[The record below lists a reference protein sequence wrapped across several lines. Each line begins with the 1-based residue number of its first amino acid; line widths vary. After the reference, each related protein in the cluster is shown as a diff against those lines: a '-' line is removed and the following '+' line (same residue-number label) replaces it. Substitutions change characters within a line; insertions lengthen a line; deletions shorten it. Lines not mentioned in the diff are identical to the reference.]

1 MKCLEPAR
9 LGTLEMRNRL
19 IYPPMVTSFA
29 TEEGF
34 VTDRLIAY
42 AAERARGG
50 VGLYTLEAT
59 YVTLQGK
66 GFGRG
71 TGIDCDDK
79 LPGLRRLTDAVH
91 AQGGKISVQIHHA
104 GRETWSAISGMPVVA
119 PSDCPVAYSE
129 EPVHVLTKE
138 EIAVIVRQFGEA
150 AARAKK
156 AGFDA
161 VEIHGAHG
169 YLLTQFLSPYT
180 NKRTDAYGGSLENR
194 ARLSLEVIRAVREA
208 VGPDFTVTFR
218 MTVEESLP
226 GGLPLQDGAAAAALF
241 AGTGAIDAI
250 HIVSGN
256 YATHHTVIP
265 PASEGYVINRA
276 RAIAVRQAVGPDF
289 PLILAG
295 RIKTVFQ
302 AEELIQ
308 SGIADFVA
316 MGRALIADPELPRL
330 CAEGKFNAVRNCL
343 GCNDGCAMRTGI
355 GLDTL
360 CAVNPFMGFEGEFPL
375 EEKAAK
381 SLRVLIVGGGPA
393 GMEAAWFAARR
404 GHKVTLCERKSRL
417 GGQFFLASLPP
428 FKTDLAIY
436 LFNMAHRLED
446 AGVDVRLNCHADVD
460 FIRSFGA
467 DRVIVATG
475 SLPISIPFKGLESA
489 AHLSANEVLD
499 GRLDDLGD
507 RVAVIGGGLVG
518 AETAEYIART
528 GRQVSIVEMADDIAQ
543 GIHPVM
549 QDFLKKRLAA
559 LDTTIL
565 TGHKV
570 LAFEGSSI
578 TVQAGDKKHVLG
590 PFDTVVLALGSRADD
605 TLRRELDGAGI
616 ACLSVGDCVQAG
628 RVLAAVSSAMRTV
641 YQL

>member
-9 LGTLEMRNRL
+9 LGTIELRNRI

-29 TEEGF
+29 DEKGF
-34 VTDRLIAY
+34 ITDRLIAY

-59 YVTLQGK
+59 YVDPQGK
-66 GFGRG
+66 AFGRG
-71 TGIDCDDK
+71 VGIDDDDK
-79 LPGLRRLTDAVH
+79 IPGLKRLTDAVH
-91 AQGGKISVQIHHA
+91 AQGGKISVQIHHG
-104 GRETWSAISGMPVVA
+104 GRETWTAISGLPVVA

-129 EPVHVLTKE
+129 EPVHVLNKD
-138 EIAVIVRQFGEA
+138 EIAAIVERFAQGA
-150 AARAKK
+150 RRAKE

-169 YLLTQFLSPYT
+169 YLLTEFLSPYT
-180 NKRTDAYGGSLENR
+180 NKRTDEYGGSLENR
-194 ARLSLEVIRAVREA
+194 ARFNLEVIHAVRAA

-226 GGLPLQDGAAAAALF
+226 GGLSIQDGAAAAAMF
-241 AGTGAIDAI
+241 AKTGEIDAI

-265 PASEGYVINRA
+265 PASEGYIINRS

-308 SGIADFVA
+308 SGICDFVA
-316 MGRALIADPELPRL
+316 MGRALIADPELPKL
-330 CAEGKFNAVRNCL
+330 CTEGKFQCVRNCL
-343 GCNDGCAMRTGI
+343 GCNDGCAMRTGV

-360 CAVNPFMGFEGEFPL
+360 CAVNPFMGFEEEFDL
-375 EEKAAK
+375 TKKADQPA
-381 SLRVLIVGGGPA
+381 RVLVIGGGPA
-393 GMEAAWFAARR
+393 GMEAAWCAARR
-404 GHKVTLCERKSRL
+404 GHSVTLVEQGDRL

-428 FKTDLAIY
+428 YKADLAIY
-436 LFNMAHRLED
+436 LFNMSARLAD
-446 AGVDVRLNCHADVD
+446 AGVDVRLNCKADAEFV
-460 FIRSFGA
+460 RNFGA
-467 DRVIVATG
+467 DKVIVAIG
-475 SLPISIPFKGLESA
+475 SKPVEIPFKGLENVVSFT
-489 AHLSANEVLD
+489 ANDVLND
-499 GRLDDLGD
+499 KLRELGQN
-507 RVAVIGGGLVG
+507 VAVIGGGLVG

-528 GRQVSIVEMADDIAQ
+528 GRKVSIIEMADDIAV

-549 QDFLKKRLAA
+549 QDFQKKRLAE
-559 LDTTIL
+559 LDVNVF

-570 LAFEGSSI
+570 EEFASNSI
-578 TVQAGDKKHVLG
+578 VVSAGDDQKVLG
-590 PFDTVVLALGSRADD
+590 PFDTVVIALGSRADAS
-605 TLRRELDGAGI
+605 LSAALSEAGI
-616 ACLSVGDCVQAG
+616 AFVNVGDCVKAG
-628 RVLAAVSSAMRTV
+628 RVLTATADAMKAAYA
-641 YQL
+641 L